1 MMLPGFPHCE
11 EIPEDFLLEDVAH
24 QMGPCKRRLGDAR
37 VDLGCKD
44 SQHHGVHL
52 A

>member
-1 MMLPGFPHCE
+1 MIADAPHCE
-11 EIPEDFLLEDVAH
+11 EIPEGFLLEDMAD
-24 QMGPCKRRLGDAR
+24 QMVPCRRRLGDVR